1 MTQKKSLHLKEEVMQ
16 KKGMMRMEM
25 RRERERREN
34 EDGRWDTSSRGKD
47 DMNVKEQAKYMT
59 G

>member
-1 MTQKKSLHLKEEVMQ
+1 MTQNKSLHLKEEVMQ
-16 KKGMMRMEM
+16 KKGMMIMEM
-25 RRERERREN
+25 RREREN

-47 DMNVKEQAKYMT
+47 DTNVKEQAKYMT